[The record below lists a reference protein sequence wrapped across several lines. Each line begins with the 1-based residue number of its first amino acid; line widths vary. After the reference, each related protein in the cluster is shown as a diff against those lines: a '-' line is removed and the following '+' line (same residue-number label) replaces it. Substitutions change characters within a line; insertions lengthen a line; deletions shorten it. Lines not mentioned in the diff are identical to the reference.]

1 MNDCVTGASK
11 YTRNMLT
18 HRASIIAFAGP
29 LLLLAGMAGPAAAQ
43 DGSFSVTFEEVTSN
57 CDAKETGIFQK
68 KGSLQLTST
77 PGGVQLQIT
86 GLPVMRGIQRDGG
99 KLKAE
104 AKDTDGK
111 GLRRHFRASG
121 RAQKDEV
128 HILVIAEFYRGDT
141 SLCTQSWNVTG
152 KRR

>member
-1 MNDCVTGASK
+1 M
-11 YTRNMLT
+11 
-18 HRASIIAFAGP
+18 
-29 LLLLAGMAGPAAAQ
+29 LAGLAGPAAAQ
-43 DGSFSVTFEEVTSN
+43 EGSFHITFEQVTSN
-57 CDAKETGIFQK
+57 CDPKEAGIFQK

-86 GLPVMRGIQRDGG
+86 GLPVMRGTQRDGN

-121 RAQKDEV
+121 RARKNEV
-128 HILVIAEFYRGDT
+128 RILVIAEFYRGDT
-141 SLCTQSWNVTG
+141 SVCTQSWNVIG